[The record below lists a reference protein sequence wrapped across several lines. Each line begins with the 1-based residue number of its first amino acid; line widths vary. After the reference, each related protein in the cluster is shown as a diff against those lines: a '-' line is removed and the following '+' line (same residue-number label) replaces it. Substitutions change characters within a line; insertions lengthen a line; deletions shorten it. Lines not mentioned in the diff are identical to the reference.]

1 MDASV
6 RLALFELAG
15 AVHMPRA
22 LPLFWKRLEVQG
34 CLASLSFCF
43 VPRFGR
49 EKRGIGRRGG
59 LATPRGIIA
68 AAGFGILQA
77 CGRQSDDRG
86 ARPSEAATAADQLRG
101 LGGGGAPS
109 EKVLL

>member
-34 CLASLSFCF
+34 RLASLSSCF

-49 EKRGIGRRGG
+49 KRKK
-59 LATPRGIIA
+59 
-68 AAGFGILQA
+68 
-77 CGRQSDDRG
+77 
-86 ARPSEAATAADQLRG
+86 
-101 LGGGGAPS
+101 GAPDLWS
-109 EKVLL
+109 ARIGPGPILADFGQPWAEAWADLGQTLGRL

>member
-22 LPLFWKRLEVQG
+22 LPLFWKCLEVQG
-34 CLASLSFCF
+34 RLASLSSCF

-49 EKRGIGRRGG
+49 KKTLRRIEALVSDWISADSEPPRSSSHPVMPRFVDVSQHTWANDGWVSHLVKG
-59 LATPRGIIA
+59 L
-68 AAGFGILQA
+68 LM
-77 CGRQSDDRG
+77 
-86 ARPSEAATAADQLRG
+86 
-101 LGGGGAPS
+101 
-109 EKVLL
+109 

>member
-34 CLASLSFCF
+34 RLASLSSCF

-49 EKRGIGRRGG
+49 KKIAHAGAASIDPWQGICPSGD
-59 LATPRGIIA
+59 IV
-68 AAGFGILQA
+68 
-77 CGRQSDDRG
+77 
-86 ARPSEAATAADQLRG
+86 AR
-101 LGGGGAPS
+101 
-109 EKVLL
+109 

>member
-34 CLASLSFCF
+34 RLASLSSCF

-49 EKRGIGRRGG
+49 KKSWVMSTRVVSMDWAKYMD
-59 LATPRGIIA
+59 LFII
-68 AAGFGILQA
+68 IL
-77 CGRQSDDRG
+77 
-86 ARPSEAATAADQLRG
+86 L
-101 LGGGGAPS
+101 
-109 EKVLL
+109 